1 MSKLIV
7 IAIVIALFFV
17 FFQFT
22 SANKKAAL
30 ENKQKGQDFLAKN
43 KLEAGV
49 KTTESGL
56 QYKVLAQGTGDQ
68 HPKAS
73 DTVKVHY
80 HGTLLDGTVFDS
92 SVERGAPIEF
102 GLHQVIPGWTEGL
115 QLMVIGEKTRL
126 FIPSDLAY
134 GDRAAGAIKPGST
147 LIFDVE
153 LLGISP

>member
-1 MSKLIV
+1 MSKLVV
-7 IAIVIALFFV
+7 IAIVLALFFV
-17 FFQFT
+17 FYQFT

-30 ENKQKGQDFLAKN
+30 ENKKEGEDFLAKN
-43 KLEAGV
+43 KLEEGV
-49 KTTESGL
+49 ITTDSGL
-56 QYKVLAQGTGDQ
+56 QYKVLVQGSGDQ

-115 QLMVIGEKTRL
+115 QLMVVGDKTRL
-126 FIPSDLAY
+126 FIPSTLAY
-134 GDRAAGAIKPGST
+134 GNRAAGAIQPGST

-153 LLGISP
+153 LLGINP